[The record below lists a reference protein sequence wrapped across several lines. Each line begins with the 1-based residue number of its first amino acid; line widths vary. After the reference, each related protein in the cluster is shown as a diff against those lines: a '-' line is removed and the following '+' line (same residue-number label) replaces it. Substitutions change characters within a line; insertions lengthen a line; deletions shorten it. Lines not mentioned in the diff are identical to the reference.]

1 MRNNFVKSTFILII
15 GGFITKII
23 GMAIKIVMTRL
34 LGTSGI
40 GMYMLVSPTFMLLI
54 SLASLGLPVSVSKL
68 VSEDKRNNK
77 NIVFLCFPI
86 TVVINI
92 LILVFLVF
100 FSSFISNNLLHEPR
114 IRYGIMCIGF
124 VLPFISISSI
134 LRGYF
139 FGKQKMIP
147 HVVSNVTEDL
157 VRLIII
163 FFGVPF
169 FLKKGIEYAIAF
181 IVLSNI
187 FSELSSIFVLFFFLP
202 RNFKVKRSDLVFDKG
217 NIKDILGI
225 CLPTTGS
232 RLIGNIGYFFEPIIM
247 TFFLL
252 RSGYSNSFII
262 NEYGIINGYVM
273 PLVLL
278 PSFFTLAISQAIIPV
293 ISYHYSHGN
302 YDFVRKKIKQG
313 IFFSLLIGIPCT
325 LIFLFI
331 PHIPLKFIYN
341 TSLGIPY
348 IRVMSIVCLLHYIQS
363 PISSSLQAMGCAKD
377 SMMGTLFGVV
387 IRCIIL
393 IIGCSIRIGMWGLIL
408 ATSANI
414 VFVTVYDYL
423 KVCKYL
429 NVNELYQARHHN

>member
-1 MRNNFVKSTFILII
+1 MKNKFVKSTFILII

-23 GMAIKIVMTRL
+23 GMFIKIVMTRL

-54 SLASLGLPVSVSKL
+54 SLASLGLPISVSKL
-68 VSEDKRNNK
+68 VSEDSRNNK

-86 TVVINI
+86 TIFVNV
-92 LILVFLVF
+92 LILFFLLF
-100 FSSFISNNLLHEPR
+100 FSGFISNSLLHEPR

-157 VRLIII
+157 VRLIVI
-163 FFGVPF
+163 FLGVPY
-169 FLKKGIEYAIAF
+169 FLNKGIEYAIAF
-181 IVLSNI
+181 VVLSNI

-202 RNFKVKRSDLVFDKG
+202 HNFKIKKSDLVFDR
-217 NIKDILGI
+217 NNMKDILGI
-225 CLPTTGS
+225 SLPTTGS

-252 RSGYSNSFII
+252 KSGYSNSFII

-278 PSFFTLAISQAIIPV
+278 PSFFSLAISQAIIPV
-293 ISYHYSHGN
+293 ISYNYSRGN
-302 YDFVRKKIKQG
+302 YSFTKKKIKQG

-325 LIFLFI
+325 LVFLFI
-331 PHIPLKFIYN
+331 PSVPLKFIYN
-341 TSLGIPY
+341 TNLGIPY
-348 IRVMSIVCLLHYIQS
+348 IRVMSVICLLHYIQS

-377 SMMGTLFGVV
+377 SMMGTLFGMI
-387 IRCIIL
+387 IRSIVL
-393 IIGCSIRIGMWGLIL
+393 VIGCCIHIGMWGLVM
-408 ATSANI
+408 ATCVNI
-414 VFVTVYDYL
+414 IFVTFYDYFKVKSNL
-423 KVCKYL
+423 KR
-429 NVNELYQARHHN
+429 NS

>member
-1 MRNNFVKSTFILII
+1 MKSNFVKSTFILIV
-15 GGFITKII
+15 GGFVTKII
-23 GMAIKIVMTRL
+23 GMLIKIVMTRL

-68 VSEDKRNNK
+68 VSENKRNNK
-77 NIVFLCFPI
+77 NVVFLCFPI
-86 TVVINI
+86 TIFINLII
-92 LILVFLVF
+92 LLFLLL
-100 FSSFISNNLLHEPR
+100 FSGFISNNLLHEPC

-147 HVVSNVTEDL
+147 HVVSNVVEDI

-163 FFGVPF
+163 FLGVPV
-169 FLKKGIEYAIAF
+169 FLRKGISYAIAF
-181 IVLSNI
+181 VVLSNI

-202 RNFKVKRSDLVFDKG
+202 RNFKIRKSDLVFDKN
-217 NIKDILGI
+217 NIRDILGI
-225 CLPTTGS
+225 SLPTTGS

-252 RSGYSNSFII
+252 NSGYSNDFII

-293 ISYHYSHGN
+293 ISYNYSHGN
-302 YDFVRKKIKQG
+302 YGFVKKKIKQG
-313 IFFSLLIGIPCT
+313 IFFSLIIGIPCT
-325 LIFLFI
+325 IIFLLI
-331 PHIPLKFIYN
+331 PSIPLKFIYN

-348 IRVMSIVCLLHYIQS
+348 IRVMSVICLLHYIQS
-363 PISSSLQAMGCAKD
+363 PISSSLQAMGFARD
-377 SMMGTLFGVV
+377 SMMGTLFGML
-387 IRCIIL
+387 IRCIAL
-393 IIGCSIRIGMWGLIL
+393 IIGCSIHIGMWGLVL
-408 ATSANI
+408 ATSFNI
-414 VFVTVYDYL
+414 IFVTFYDYFKVRKHL
-423 KVCKYL
+423 KR
-429 NVNELYQARHHN
+429 NS

>member
-1 MRNNFVKSTFILII
+1 MKSKFVKSTFILII

-23 GMAIKIVMTRL
+23 GMFIKIVMTRL

-68 VSEDKRNNK
+68 VSEDTRNNK

-86 TVVINI
+86 TIFINF
-92 LILVFLVF
+92 LIMIFLLF
-100 FSSFISNNLLHEPR
+100 FSSFISVNLLHEPR

-147 HVVSNVTEDL
+147 HVISNVTEDFI
-157 VRLIII
+157 RLIVI

-169 FLKKGIEYAIAF
+169 FLNKGIEYAIAF
-181 IVLSNI
+181 VVLSNI

-202 RNFKVKRSDLVFDKG
+202 RNFKIKKSDLVFDK
-217 NIKDILGI
+217 NNVKDILGI
-225 CLPTTGS
+225 SLPTTGS

-252 RSGYSNSFII
+252 RSGYSNDFII

-293 ISYHYSHGN
+293 ISYNYSHGN
-302 YDFVRKKIKQG
+302 FSFTRKKIRQG

-325 LIFLFI
+325 FIFLFI
-331 PHIPLKFIYN
+331 PSIPLKFIYN
-341 TSLGIPY
+341 TNLGIPY

-377 SMMGTLFGVV
+377 SMMGTFFGMI
-387 IRCIIL
+387 IRSLVL
-393 IIGCSIRIGMWGLIL
+393 IIGCSIHIGMWGLII

-414 VFVTVYDYL
+414 IFVTFYDYFKVKKHL
-423 KVCKYL
+423 KK
-429 NVNELYQARHHN
+429 NS

>member
-1 MRNNFVKSTFILII
+1 MKSKFVKSTFILIV

-23 GMAIKIVMTRL
+23 GMFIKIVMTRL
-34 LGTSGI
+34 IGTSGI

-68 VSEDKRNNK
+68 VSEDTRNNK
-77 NIVFLCFPI
+77 NVVFLCFPI
-86 TVVINI
+86 TIFINV
-92 LILVFLVF
+92 LIMIFLIF
-100 FSSFISNNLLHEPR
+100 FSGFISNDLLHEPR

-157 VRLIII
+157 VRLIVIVL
-163 FFGVPF
+163 GVPY
-169 FLKKGIEYAIAF
+169 FLNKGISYAIAF

-187 FSELSSIFVLFFFLP
+187 FSELTSIFVLFFFLP
-202 RNFKVKRSDLVFDKG
+202 RNFKIKKSDLVFDK
-217 NIKDILGI
+217 NNVKDILGI
-225 CLPTTGS
+225 SLPTTGS
-232 RLIGNIGYFFEPIIM
+232 RLIGNVGYFFEPIIM

-252 RSGYSNSFII
+252 RSGYSNDFII
-262 NEYGIINGYVM
+262 NEYGVINGYVM

-293 ISYHYSHGN
+293 ISYNYSHGN
-302 YDFVRKKIKQG
+302 YSFTKKKIKQG

-331 PHIPLKFIYN
+331 PHYPLKFIYN
-341 TSLGIPY
+341 TTLGIPY
-348 IRVMSIVCLLHYIQS
+348 IRVMSVICLLHYIQS
-363 PISSSLQAMGCAKD
+363 PISSSLQAMGCARD
-377 SMMGTLFGVV
+377 SMMGTLFGMI
-387 IRCIIL
+387 IRSIFL
-393 IIGCSIRIGMWGLIL
+393 IIGCSIHIGMWGLVI
-408 ATSANI
+408 ATSINI
-414 VFVTVYDYL
+414 IFVTVYDYIKVKKHL
-423 KVCKYL
+423 KR
-429 NVNELYQARHHN
+429 NS

>member
-1 MRNNFVKSTFILII
+1 MKSKFVKSTFILII

-23 GMAIKIVMTRL
+23 GMFIKIVMTRL

-68 VSEDKRNNK
+68 VSEDTRNNK

-86 TVVINI
+86 TIFINF
-92 LILVFLVF
+92 LIMIFLLF
-100 FSSFISNNLLHEPR
+100 FSSFISVNLLHEPR

-147 HVVSNVTEDL
+147 HVISNVTEDFI
-157 VRLIII
+157 RLIVI
-163 FFGVPF
+163 FLGVPF
-169 FLKKGIEYAIAF
+169 FLNKGIEYAIAF
-181 IVLSNI
+181 VVLSNI

-202 RNFKVKRSDLVFDKG
+202 RNFKIKKSDLVFDK
-217 NIKDILGI
+217 NNVKDILGI
-225 CLPTTGS
+225 SLPTTGS

-252 RSGYSNSFII
+252 RSGYSNDFII

-293 ISYHYSHGN
+293 ISYNYSHGN
-302 YDFVRKKIKQG
+302 FSFTRKKIRQG

-325 LIFLFI
+325 FIFLFI
-331 PHIPLKFIYN
+331 PSIPLKFIYN
-341 TSLGIPY
+341 TNLGIPY

-377 SMMGTLFGVV
+377 SMMGTFFGMI
-387 IRCIIL
+387 IRSLVL
-393 IIGCSIRIGMWGLIL
+393 IIGCSIHIGMWGLII

-414 VFVTVYDYL
+414 IFVTFYDYFKVKKHL
-423 KVCKYL
+423 KK
-429 NVNELYQARHHN
+429 NS